1 MLSKPPIE
9 GIFTTYDSLNLFQR
23 SWIPLNKPKALLVIL
38 HGLGEHSARYDHF
51 AQFMAL
57 NDYLVNSFDYR
68 GHGKSEGQRFFVNS
82 IDEYCLDVENFI
94 LSIRS
99 QYPELPIFIFS
110 HSMGG
115 LISTTLVSQDRIKV
129 DGLIASSAVVKIS
142 DEMSSLTIKLAG
154 ITAAIAPKMG
164 VLGGVSDQVC
174 RDPEV
179 VRSHR
184 EDPLIQGKLPA
195 KTMAEIL
202 KAVKWLGD
210 KMGNITIPILIMTGS
225 ADTMADSKGSK
236 DLYQK
241 CSSKDKTLKIWE
253 GLYHELLNE
262 PEKDQVMAE
271 VLAWTNSHI
280 K

>member
-1 MLSKPPIE
+1 
-9 GIFTTYDSLNLFQR
+9 
-23 SWIPLNKPKALLVIL
+23 
-38 HGLGEHSARYDHF
+38 
-51 AQFMAL
+51 
-57 NDYLVNSFDYR
+57 
-68 GHGKSEGQRFFVNS
+68 
-82 IDEYCLDVENFI
+82 
-94 LSIRS
+94 
-99 QYPELPIFIFS
+99 
-110 HSMGG
+110 MGG

>member
-23 SWIPLNKPKALLVIL
+23 SWIPLKKPKALLVIL

-82 IDEYCLDVENFI
+82 FEEYCLDAENFI
-94 LSIRS
+94 ISIKG
-99 QYPELPIFIFS
+99 QYPGLPIFIFS

-115 LISTTLVSQDRIKV
+115 LISTTLASQDRLKV

-142 DEMSSLTIKLAG
+142 DEMSNLTIKLTR
-154 ITAAIAPKMG
+154 IIAAIAPNMG
-164 VLGGVSDQVC
+164 VLSGVSDQVC

-195 KTMAEIL
+195 KTMSEIL
-202 KAVKWLGD
+202 KAVKSLGD
-210 KMGNITIPILIMTGS
+210 HMGKISVPILIMAGT

-253 GLYHELLNE
+253 GLYHELINE
-262 PEKDQVMAE
+262 PEKDQVIAE